1 MSLTLSCKLVEVSAM
16 LSAVTLQNQAQGPV
30 VL

>member
-1 MSLTLSCKLVEVSAM
+1 MSLTLSCKLVEVSTM
-16 LSAVTLQNQAQGPV
+16 VCAVLLINQAQDSV

>member
-1 MSLTLSCKLVEVSAM
+1 MSLTLSCKLVEVF
-16 LSAVTLQNQAQGPV
+16 AVICAVLLQKQAQGSA

>member
-1 MSLTLSCKLVEVSAM
+1 MSLTLSCKLDDVF
-16 LSAVTLQNQAQGPV
+16 AVTCVVLLLNQAQDSV